1 MSDVVIAEFKATDS
15 NQHFYSELENKQVLI
30 IDDLSDM
37 RVLLKSLMVN
47 LGYGI
52 VHVVPSSKQ
61 AFEKIRSTQYDLIL
75 CDYNLGENFNGQH
88 ILEYARRFYS
98 TSHTCSFVMVTAD
111 TSYENVVGV
120 MEYEPDGYLV
130 KPFLPNAFQRRIE
143 RVIEQKLN
151 FAAIDNARSQ
161 KDYPLVEELA
171 RKIMAQQP
179 QYLSLCLKAIGE
191 SLTKRGLF
199 EQARKHYYYIS
210 QDKQNYA
217 WAYFHLALCDLK
229 LGSYELAIEHFKK
242 TLDLNKHFLTAYDHL
257 ATAYEAIEELTLAQ
271 KTLMDVLAISSR
283 SIERNQRLG
292 KISLKLN
299 DWEVAETTYGR
310 IIRQV
315 RETDKESFDRYY
327 VHLRVLTKLI
337 EKQPQD
343 DELTEKFRRSL
354 FRLRAIA
361 KHNPVALSNS
371 YRAEL
376 QRYLIIEQLEDAIR
390 VWREWDILIRSQE
403 AAPLN
408 HLQELN
414 IKRKLGLVIMTL

>member
-1 MSDVVIAEFKATDS
+1 MSDVLATEFSSSDKSQFFHGELAEQK
-15 NQHFYSELENKQVLI
+15 VLI

-37 RVLLKSLMVN
+37 RILLKSLMVN

-52 VHVVPSSKQ
+52 IDVIPTAKR
-61 AFEKIRSTQYDLIL
+61 AFESIRATQYDLIL
-75 CDYNLGENFNGQH
+75 CDYNLGEEFNGQH

-98 TSHTCSFVMVTAD
+98 TSHVCSFIMVTAD
-111 TSYENVVGV
+111 TTYENVVGV

-143 RVIEQKLN
+143 RVIEQKFN
-151 FAAIDNARSQ
+151 FSQIDKARADKNYELMES
-161 KDYPLVEELA
+161 LA
-171 RKIMAQQP
+171 RKTLQDLP

-199 EQARKHYYYIS
+199 KQAREHYFSITE
-210 QDKQNYA
+210 DKPNYA
-217 WAYFHLALCDLK
+217 WAFFHLALCDLK
-229 LGSYELAIEHFKK
+229 LESHALAIEHFKQ
-242 TLDLNKHFLTAYDHL
+242 TLSLNKHFLSAYDHL
-257 ATAYEAIEELTLAQ
+257 ATAYEANEEIHLAQ
-271 KTLMDVLAISSR
+271 KALIDVLAISSR
-283 SIERNQRLG
+283 SLERNIRLG
-292 KISLKLN
+292 KLSLKLN
-299 DWEVAETTYGR
+299 DWETAEVTYSR
-310 IIRQV
+310 VIRYV
-315 RETDKESFDRYY
+315 RETEKETFDRYY

-337 EKQPQD
+337 EQRPND
-343 DELTEKFRRSL
+343 SELTEKFRRSL

-361 KHNPVALSNS
+361 QDNPVALSNS

-376 QRYLIIEQLEDAIR
+376 QRYLIIEQLEDAIK

-414 IKRKLGLVIMTL
+414 LKRKLGLVIMTL